1 MRSRRFFSL
10 KKRAKSNPKTTGLLE
25 FGSFTVES
33 RNSVR
38 QKTEKTR
45 KPDILFYFAVFLANT
60 CISNDFFLFL
70 NSDFNS
76 DFFNNVI

>member
-1 MRSRRFFSL
+1 M
-10 KKRAKSNPKTTGLLE
+10 GLLE
-25 FGSFTVES
+25 FGSFTVER

-45 KPDILFYFAVFLANT
+45 KPDILIYFAVFLANT
-60 CISNDFFLFL
+60 RISNDFFRFL

-76 DFFNNVI
+76 DFF